1 MGPLMGAKLI
11 YNYLLHPIFR
21 CIGPAI
27 KKFQKRHADDL
38 YKMEWEMQANLADL
52 KKTAMDAG
60 TATFVEMA
68 MEKMAE
74 D

>member
-1 MGPLMGAKLI
+1 MMGAKII
-11 YNYLLHPIFR
+11 YNWVLRPIFR

-27 KKFQKRHADDL
+27 KKFQERHADDL
-38 YKMEWEMQANLADL
+38 YQMEWDMQANLKDL

>member
-1 MGPLMGAKLI
+1 MMGAKII
-11 YNYLLHPIFR
+11 YNWVLRPIFR

-27 KKFQKRHADDL
+27 KKFQERHADDL
-38 YKMEWEMQANLADL
+38 YQMEWDMQANLKDL
-52 KKTAMDAG
+52 KKTAMEAG